1 LTDIGCLGYSPLSS
15 LCVDTCD
22 AQKSHDG
29 VRRDARETIGS
40 DGTSDEGKSP
50 YHIASRDVGREATD
64 EGERRSDRDPRPESG
79 EARLD
84 GVCPILLY
92 FRYMARFETHF
103 THGVNNNTVWRT
115 TARLRFS
122 SPSRNTGTALPNRLV
137 RLGGVVCRCR
147 EGSIWSL
154 QSPCPFHD

>member
-1 LTDIGCLGYSPLSS
+1 MDLTDIGCLGYKPLSS

-79 EARLD
+79 EARLN
-84 GVCPILLY
+84 GVCPILLF
-92 FRYMARFETHF
+92 FRY
-103 THGVNNNTVWRT
+103 
-115 TARLRFS
+115 TAF
-122 SPSRNTGTALPNRLV
+122 
-137 RLGGVVCRCR
+137 
-147 EGSIWSL
+147 
-154 QSPCPFHD
+154 